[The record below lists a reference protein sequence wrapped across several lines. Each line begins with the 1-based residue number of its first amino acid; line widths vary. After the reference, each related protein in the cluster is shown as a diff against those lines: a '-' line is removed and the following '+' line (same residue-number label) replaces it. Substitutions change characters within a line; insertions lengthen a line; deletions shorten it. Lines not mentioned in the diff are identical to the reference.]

1 VKISTRCN
9 ARAFLLVYSKLKEE
23 FVQRTTLLKPGT
35 ISLTRPDKPNDTVT
49 IGPHVR
55 VRSWKRPT
63 LMSFARPFRSPAAHE
78 PLRGCIFAIEREI
91 EILSLSLS
99 LSPPRV
105 RGNGRH
111 SLRSPNPLVNPHAAA
126 SSDDRWSA
134 PSTPALTLLDRRDEV
149 FQSTSRGSY
158 GSLEQMNRPGLGCQR
173 YDVVDSEFQMPWF

>member
-1 VKISTRCN
+1 VRERIRYDLGPDTVGGGRPALGIKLMMKGAGACKVRVR
-9 ARAFLLVYSKLKEE
+9 AREFVQKLLYIYSKLKEE

-99 LSPPRV
+99 LSPRRASAAMGGIHCEV
-105 RGNGRH
+105 RI
-111 SLRSPNPLVNPHAAA
+111 
-126 SSDDRWSA
+126 
-134 PSTPALTLLDRRDEV
+134 
-149 FQSTSRGSY
+149 
-158 GSLEQMNRPGLGCQR
+158 
-173 YDVVDSEFQMPWF
+173 PW